1 MLNSASMEL
10 VLSHRIPERELAKLG
25 FSQATIAWFRDI
37 DEVVQSGTKSL
48 DVPEIEAL
56 MHEFRL
62 VKTQIDEIT
71 DRLQS
76 IEFTETMPD
85 DEALDDFVLS
95 PIKPQEISLTQGTF
109 TDNHILRADGTTGI
123 QDGDPSIDDTGNII
137 VNQEVI
143 EQSREITRYALM
155 VSS

>member
-1 MLNSASMEL
+1 LGHNFN
-10 VLSHRIPERELAKLG
+10 EREFADKG
-25 FSQATIAWFRDI
+25 FSRAAIEWFREVNDI
-37 DEVVQSGTKSL
+37 VQPGQSSL
-48 DVPEIEAL
+48 DVNEIEAL

-76 IEFTETMPD
+76 IEFTENMPI
-85 DEALDDFVLS
+85 DESTQEDSFILPPVR
-95 PIKPQEISLTQGTF
+95 PQELALTQGTF

-123 QDGDPSIDDTGNII
+123 QDSDPSITDAGNVI

-143 EQSREITRYALM
+143 EQNREITRYALM
-155 VSS
+155 VGT

>member
-1 MLNSASMEL
+1 MGWE
-10 VLSHRIPERELAKLG
+10 LSHRLIERDLERMG
-25 FSQATIAWFRDI
+25 FSQASLAWFRDVAR
-37 DEVVQSGTKSL
+37 VVEPGEISL
-48 DVPEIEAL
+48 NVNEMEAL

-76 IEFTETMPD
+76 VEISETPHEQESAED
-85 DEALDDFVLS
+85 DAFMLPPVR
-95 PIKPQEISLTQGTF
+95 PQELALTQGTF

-123 QDGDPSIDDTGNII
+123 QDSDPSITDDGDVI

-143 EQSREITRYALM
+143 EQNREITRYALM
-155 VSS
+155 VAS

>member
-1 MLNSASMEL
+1 M
-10 VLSHRIPERELAKLG
+10 SHRLIENDLVRLG
-25 FSQATIAWFRDI
+25 FSQASISWFRDVAR
-37 DEVVQSGTKSL
+37 VVEPGEISL
-48 DVPEIEAL
+48 NVNEIEAM

-76 IEFTETMPD
+76 VEFSESQPD
-85 DEALDDFVLS
+85 GTDELDDFMLS
-95 PIKPQEISLTQGTF
+95 DVKPLEVVLTQGTF
-109 TDNHILRADGTTGI
+109 TDNKILRADGPTGI
-123 QDGDPSIDDTGNII
+123 QDSDPSINDDGDII

-143 EQSREITRYALM
+143 EQNREITRYALM

>member
-1 MLNSASMEL
+1 M
-10 VLSHRIPERELAKLG
+10 SHRLIELDLVRLG
-25 FSQATIAWFRDI
+25 FSHASIAWFRDVAR
-37 DEVVQSGTKSL
+37 VVEPGEISL
-48 DVPEIEAL
+48 NVNEIEAM

-71 DRLQS
+71 DRLQT
-76 IEFTETMPD
+76 IEIEETAHD
-85 DEALDDFVLS
+85 AESNEEDDFMLPPVR
-95 PIKPQEISLTQGTF
+95 PQELALTQGTF

-123 QDGDPSIDDTGNII
+123 QDSDPSITDDGDVI

-143 EQSREITRYALM
+143 EQNREITRYALM